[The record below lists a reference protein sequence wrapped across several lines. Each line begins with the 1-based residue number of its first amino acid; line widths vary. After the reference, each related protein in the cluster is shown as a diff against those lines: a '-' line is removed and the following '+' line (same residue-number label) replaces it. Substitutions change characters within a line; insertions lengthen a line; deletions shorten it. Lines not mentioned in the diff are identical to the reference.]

1 MALAPPK
8 KGKNQSSLRG
18 CWAVSPDRLIRT
30 LGNWGRALCCL
41 AQLSNTSAMNPVTVL
56 QGRKEKKKKRVLR
69 TIHNNHCVIFF
80 SWAAPP
86 AALHSYDGRTSQL
99 KKKEER
105 PGRVPCRIIMITIT
119 QVAAGDEEEVS
130 SPTIATRA
138 YVE

>member
-1 MALAPPK
+1 
-8 KGKNQSSLRG
+8 
-18 CWAVSPDRLIRT
+18 
-30 LGNWGRALCCL
+30 
-41 AQLSNTSAMNPVTVL
+41 MNPVTVL

-99 KKKEER
+99 EKKEER

-130 SPTIATRA
+130 SLTIATRA